1 MGISGDTA
9 RCFQRLAFFGL
20 MAGDPL
26 AKRAADKPFRCT
38 CVDGALDFMYWE
50 AALKK
55 SGEYVKNVNASEYMS
70 AALLAL
76 VNNHEAVSFPFEWM
90 IF

>member
-9 RCFQRLAFFGL
+9 RCFQRLPFFGL
-20 MAGDPL
+20 IAGEL
-26 AKRAADKPFRCT
+26 LSKRVEDRPFRCA
-38 CVDGALDFMYWE
+38 CVDASEAFMYLE
-50 AALKK
+50 ALLKK